1 MKLRSVGAVVAGLL
15 AIVIL
20 STATD
25 LALHTSGVFP
35 PAGDPMADS
44 LWLLATAYRVVYG
57 IVGCFLAARLA
68 PDRPMQHAM
77 ALGIVGV
84 VISTAGAI
92 ATRGKGPGYGPDW
105 FAFGLIAIALPSA
118 WIGGRLHAIRA
129 AGPAA

>member
-92 ATRGKGPGYGPDW
+92 ATRGKGPSYGPDW